1 MKFIDLPNAK
11 KAQLVRL
18 FGKSRQT
25 IWAALNY
32 VTDSDLAK
40 KIRKAALN
48 MGGVV
53 KNNFQTPEGFMPN
66 CETKYIH
73 GEGTVLGII
82 QTFPNNVRVEFEN
95 KKEIATISCDGE
107 VVKVFE
113 KVILRDWTRIVYEA
127 QSLSDTLNEE

>member
-11 KAQLVRL
+11 KAQLARL

-107 VVKVFE
+107 VVKVFK
-113 KVILRDWTRIVYEA
+113 KVLLRDWTRIVYEA

>member
-11 KAQLVRL
+11 KALLARL

-107 VVKVFE
+107 VIKVFE
-113 KVILRDWTRIVYEA
+113 KVLLRDWTRIVYEA

>member
-11 KAQLVRL
+11 KAQLARL

-40 KIRKAALN
+40 AIRRKALQ
-48 MGGVV
+48 MGGIV

-82 QTFPNNVRVEFEN
+82 QIFPNGVQVEFEN

-107 VVKVFE
+107 VIKVFE
-113 KVILRDWTRIVYEA
+113 KVVMNDWTRIVYEA

>member
-11 KAQLVRL
+11 KAQLARL

-40 KIRKAALN
+40 KIRKSALN

-95 KKEIATISCDGE
+95 KEEIATLSCDGE

-113 KVILRDWTRIVYEA
+113 KVVMKDWTRIVYEA

>member
-11 KAQLVRL
+11 KAQLTRL

>member
-11 KAQLVRL
+11 KAQLARL

-32 VTDSDLAK
+32 VTNSDLAK

-48 MGGVV
+48 MGGIV

-66 CETKYIH
+66 CETEYIH

-107 VVKVFE
+107 VIKVFE
-113 KVILRDWTRIVYEA
+113 KVLLRDWTRIVYEA

>member
-1 MKFIDLPNAK
+1 MKFIDLSNAK
-11 KAQLVRL
+11 KAQLARH

-32 VTDSDLAK
+32 VTNSDLAK

-53 KNNFQTPEGFMPN
+53 KNNFQTSEGFMPN
-66 CETKYIH
+66 CETEYIH

-95 KKEIATISCDGE
+95 KKEIATLSCNGK
-107 VVKVFE
+107 VIKVFK
-113 KVILRDWTRIVYEA
+113 KVVMNDWSRIVYEA
-127 QSLSDTLNEE
+127 QSLSDSLNEE

>member
-11 KAQLVRL
+11 KAQLARL

-113 KVILRDWTRIVYEA
+113 KVVMDDWTRIVYEA

>member
-11 KAQLVRL
+11 KAQLARL

-107 VVKVFE
+107 VIKVFE
-113 KVILRDWTRIVYEA
+113 KVLLRDWTRIVYEA
-127 QSLSDTLNEE
+127 QSLSYTLNEE

>member
-11 KAQLVRL
+11 KAQLARL

-40 KIRKAALN
+40 KIRKSALN

>member
-11 KAQLVRL
+11 KAQLARL

-40 KIRKAALN
+40 KIRKVALN

-66 CETKYIH
+66 CETKYRH

-107 VVKVFE
+107 VIKVFE
-113 KVILRDWTRIVYEA
+113 KVLLRDWTRIVYEA

>member
-11 KAQLVRL
+11 KAQLARL

-32 VTDSDLAK
+32 VTNSDLAK

-53 KNNFQTPEGFMPN
+53 KNNFRTPEDFMPN
-66 CETKYIH
+66 CETEYIH

-95 KKEIATISCDGE
+95 KKEIATLSCNGK
-107 VVKVFE
+107 VIKVFK
-113 KVILRDWTRIVYEA
+113 KVVMNDWSRIVYEA

>member
-11 KAQLVRL
+11 KAQLARL
-18 FGKSRQT
+18 YGKSRQT

-107 VVKVFE
+107 VIKVFE
-113 KVILRDWTRIVYEA
+113 KVLLRDWTRIVYEA
-127 QSLSDTLNEE
+127 QSLSDSLIEE

>member
-11 KAQLVRL
+11 KAQLARL

-113 KVILRDWTRIVYEA
+113 KVVMNDWTRIVYEA

>member
-11 KAQLVRL
+11 KAQLARR

-32 VTDSDLAK
+32 VTNSDLAK

-53 KNNFQTPEGFMPN
+53 KNNFQTPEDFMPN
-66 CETKYIH
+66 CETEYIH

-95 KKEIATISCDGE
+95 KKEIATLSCNGK
-107 VVKVFE
+107 VIKVFK
-113 KVILRDWTRIVYEA
+113 KVVMNDWSRIVYEA

>member
-1 MKFIDLPNAK
+1 MKFIDLSNAK
-11 KAQLVRL
+11 KAQLARL

-107 VVKVFE
+107 VIKVFE
-113 KVILRDWTRIVYEA
+113 KVLLRDWTRIVYEA

>member
-11 KAQLVRL
+11 KAQLARL

-95 KKEIATISCDGE
+95 EKEIATISCDGE
-107 VVKVFE
+107 VIKVFE
-113 KVILRDWTRIVYEA
+113 KVLLRDWTRIVYEA

>member
-53 KNNFQTPEGFMPN
+53 KNNF
-66 CETKYIH
+66 
-73 GEGTVLGII
+73 
-82 QTFPNNVRVEFEN
+82 
-95 KKEIATISCDGE
+95 
-107 VVKVFE
+107 
-113 KVILRDWTRIVYEA
+113 
-127 QSLSDTLNEE
+127 

>member
-107 VVKVFE
+107 VIKVFE
-113 KVILRDWTRIVYEA
+113 KVLLRDWTRIVYEA